1 MLIDKAYRTDYC
13 NSINQ
18 YNKIVEEEEDLIQQ
32 NLGCPMPY
40 NLALGS
46 VTLLVS
52 NLSSYL
58 SLRGSNEPQVQIFF
72 ESIFN

>member
-18 YNKIVEEEEDLIQQ
+18 YNKIVEKEYLIQQ

-52 NLSSYL
+52 NLSLYL
-58 SLRGSNEPQVQIFF
+58 SLCGSNEPQVQIFF